1 MMFGEKVHGQLSR
14 KAEALSLPGLCS
26 ECPKRARFESP
37 KAAERIAIKMGVVT
51 EQPIHR
57 WLRVAVKSRIRQRL
71 KREVLLAS
79 VTLSRPVRPVNRAIL
94 SQVCF

>member
-51 EQPIHR
+51 EQPIRR

-94 SQVCF
+94 SQFCF